1 MAAYLVV
8 NVNVDDPVGYQQY
21 KIAVEASIAAY
32 GGRYLV
38 RGGRLEALEGTWVPG
53 RLVIVEFATMDQAKA
68 WWASA
73 EYAEPKALRHATAR
87 TDMVVVEGV

>member
-8 NVNVDDPVGYQQY
+8 NVNVEDPVRYQQY
-21 KIAVEASIAAY
+21 KISVEASLAAY

-38 RGGRLEALEGTWVPG
+38 RGGRVDALEGAWVPG
-53 RLVIVEFATMDQAKA
+53 RLVIVEFDSMEQAKA
-68 WWASA
+68 WWSSP
-73 EYAEPKALRHATAR
+73 EYAEPKALRQATAR